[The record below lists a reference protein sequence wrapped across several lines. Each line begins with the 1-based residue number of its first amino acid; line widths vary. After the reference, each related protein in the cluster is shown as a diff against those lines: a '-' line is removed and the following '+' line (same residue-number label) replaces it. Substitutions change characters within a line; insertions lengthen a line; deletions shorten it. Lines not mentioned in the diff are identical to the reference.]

1 MIDENGKVVKMKPSE
16 RKKYIA
22 TKLGIPQ
29 TKRGFGESLE
39 TREIFSYLF
48 RKRLSEIEETLDAIR
63 EIDPRTYIKTM
74 VEMGKLSMAA
84 EKQLESNS
92 KLNNDIKELEK
103 LRERKLPDINKTA
116 IVSYAEFQ
124 DAKEVEV
131 SPDPIPTESVSHPA
145 IKEDLRELGLPPI
158 PQKEN

>member
-22 TKLGIPQ
+22 NKLGIPQ
-29 TKRGFGESLE
+29 TKRGFGDTLD
-39 TREIFSYLF
+39 TKDIFAYLF
-48 RKRLSEIEETLDAIR
+48 RKRLSEMEKTLDVIR
-63 EIDPRTYIKTM
+63 EIDPRTYLKTM
-74 VEMGKLSMAA
+74 LEMGKLSIIA
-84 EKQLESNS
+84 EKQLDAKNKVS
-92 KLNNDIKELEK
+92 NDIKELEK

-131 SPDPIPTESVSHPA
+131 SPDPIPTEAVQHPA

-158 PQKEN
+158 PRKEN